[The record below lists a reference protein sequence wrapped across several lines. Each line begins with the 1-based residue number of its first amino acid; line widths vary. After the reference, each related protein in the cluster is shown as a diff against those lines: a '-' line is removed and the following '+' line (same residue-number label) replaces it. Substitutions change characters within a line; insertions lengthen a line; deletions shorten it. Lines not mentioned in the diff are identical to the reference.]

1 MVKLCHSEKK
11 TSKILKKRR
20 NKNKRWASKEN
31 KRRNKPDKESSKYKK
46 LFDFFSEPT
55 IEEQINSLDSPLIN
69 EFLLNN
75 SSELKIKFPSEI
87 NNRKFSELFSKGINF
102 AKVNFSQKNLKVL
115 KKLLLMLNEV
125 KGNDTIGDEFGLDSC
140 PNNLHKI
147 FRKDLI
153 LTLLSDEKKLSKL
166 GKEGLKKVQE
176 NFKKTKE
183 YNLFVNNSVYSNCIL
198 FNENSNGLYSFN
210 EFKNIIFS
218 PVVLQAYKE
227 VLNELYG
234 VQLSSKEI
242 KEIIK
247 DFLNKHSIYFVL
259 MNIEYYGLIL
269 YDGTIL
275 INKIYYVSNT
285 DKDAF
290 IILFTLLQ
298 EIMHALSRIVRG
310 DDNYLLNT
318 DKFTKRNIIFCEESG
333 IFFENKLLYSVLK
346 AKELTSIEAT
356 YLLKK
361 ANYEYKTIVEFH
373 KAFIDFKNKN
383 IKKINSLIPFSIG
396 KESNN
401 DSFIINF
408 GCYCAGSR
416 MNDKKL

>member
-1 MVKLCHSEKK
+1 M
-11 TSKILKKRR
+11 
-20 NKNKRWASKEN
+20 
-31 KRRNKPDKESSKYKK
+31 
-46 LFDFFSEPT
+46 
-55 IEEQINSLDSPLIN
+55 
-69 EFLLNN
+69 
-75 SSELKIKFPSEI
+75 
-87 NNRKFSELFSKGINF
+87 
-102 AKVNFSQKNLKVL
+102 
-115 KKLLLMLNEV
+115 
-125 KGNDTIGDEFGLDSC
+125 
-140 PNNLHKI
+140 
-147 FRKDLI
+147 
-153 LTLLSDEKKLSKL
+153 
-166 GKEGLKKVQE
+166 
-176 NFKKTKE
+176 
-183 YNLFVNNSVYSNCIL
+183 
-198 FNENSNGLYSFN
+198 
-210 EFKNIIFS
+210 
-218 PVVLQAYKE
+218 VLQAYKE

-416 MNDKKL
+416 MND